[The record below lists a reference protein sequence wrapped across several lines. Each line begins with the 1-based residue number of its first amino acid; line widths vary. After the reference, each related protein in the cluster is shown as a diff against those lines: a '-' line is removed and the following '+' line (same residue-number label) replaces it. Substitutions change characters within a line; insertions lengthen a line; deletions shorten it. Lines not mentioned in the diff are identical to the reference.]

1 MKSCLSIRL
10 SPLPVSATKDWR
22 RSSAQLLCSWGL
34 LLTLAACSNSIDRPP
49 VDLQLYQQWQ
59 LQPGDTIAGRS
70 VTGGLGDISIQL
82 DGNPVYAP
90 FDGKVDPTKANCVL
104 FSSADVPGYLFRFCG
119 LTAPKLGDIR
129 QGDPIGSGNHL
140 EFAALRKQSDGRW
153 AMVEPAKSILERTL
167 RKP

>member
-1 MKSCLSIRL
+1 M
-10 SPLPVSATKDWR
+10 VVV
-22 RSSAQLLCSWGL
+22 
-34 LLTLAACSNSIDRPP
+34 LLTGCSSQASNPP
-49 VDLQLYQQWQ
+49 IVDIQLYQQWQ

-70 VTGGLGDISIQL
+70 VTGGLGDISIEL
-82 DGNPVYAP
+82 DGNAVYAP

-104 FSSADVPGYLFRFCG
+104 FSSPDVPGYLFRFCG
-119 LTAPKLGDIR
+119 LTAPKLGDVL
-129 QGDPIGSGNHL
+129 QGDPIGTGNHL

>member
-1 MKSCLSIRL
+1 MPDTALMFAKRYRGWLLGWLLVGCSSQATTP
-10 SPLPVSATKDWR
+10 PL
-22 RSSAQLLCSWGL
+22 
-34 LLTLAACSNSIDRPP
+34 
-49 VDLQLYQQWQ
+49 VDIQLYQQWQ

-90 FDGKVDPTKANCVL
+90 FDGKVDPTQANCVL

-140 EFAALRKQSDGRW
+140 EFATLRKQSDGRW
-153 AMVEPAKSILERTL
+153 AMVEPAKSILERIL